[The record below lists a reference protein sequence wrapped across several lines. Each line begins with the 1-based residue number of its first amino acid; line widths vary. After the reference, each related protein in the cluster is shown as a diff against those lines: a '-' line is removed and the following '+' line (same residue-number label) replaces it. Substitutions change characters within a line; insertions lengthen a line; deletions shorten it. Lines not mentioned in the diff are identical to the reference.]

1 MKTNNQTKI
10 ITDVFMKIKDKSDF
24 EGSLEDILTPAERE
38 DIAERIN
45 ILKMLKEG
53 LSQREIAEKLGIS
66 ITTVTRG
73 NRILKYDGKA
83 IIKYI

>member
-1 MKTNNQTKI
+1 MKTAESLKI
-10 ITDVFMKIKDKSDF
+10 ISKIFLKIRDKTDF
-24 EGSLEDILTPAERE
+24 EASLADILTPSEIY

-53 LSQREIAEKLGIS
+53 ISQREIAEKLGIS